1 MFSPTIRR
9 RLISGGLLLCAL
21 GSSTQARANRAAG
34 APASAR
40 ADRQTRS
47 AERAPDLPSVD
58 FVVLGADGRPAPD
71 LNAAD
76 VSVKIDG
83 RARAIRALQLIT
95 IATAPQ
101 AQAPA
106 VAALPAPFG
115 RSSTGEKGRTLV
127 LVLDDDSL
135 RAGNEARLRQGV
147 TGLLAGLTRRDRVS
161 LVTMPYGGVKVPL
174 TEDHV
179 RVERALSMTSGQ
191 AAKSESGSE
200 MACRT
205 RRVLESLVGLLETYS
220 YRDEPMTLLFFSTGL
235 AGPRRDA
242 PMTLAPGM
250 CELNKDKFEQVA
262 AAAARARANVFVIQ
276 PDDAGMG
283 TAQTENIAGFGFS
296 GSNNPLEGLENLAG
310 VTGGERLHLATS
322 ADALSRVLN
331 YTSAYYVASL
341 EPQPSDRDGRIHK
354 LDVRVTRPGVVVRAR
369 PSITLRKDEAR
380 RSAVTRANAREMLRV
395 ADGFNDLSLRAT
407 GYVSRNAA
415 DGTIKVTFVA
425 EPTDPLV
432 RFASAAAALIDE
444 NGRIVG
450 QWTANDMDAAPMM
463 GAMVVPAGTY
473 RLRVAATDQAGRG
486 GTADEQVVAALTPAG
501 PLQLSTL
508 VLGLSRSGV
517 FVPTLEFGTEPVAIA
532 SFEIYGGAAGTPLF
546 SALEVARTLDG
557 PALAT
562 LRLTL
567 ERAAEGRYVATG
579 AIPLGAL
586 PPGDFVVRATVGI
599 EGQPAAQIVRTLRK
613 VAR

>member
-1 MFSPTIRR
+1 MSRATIRR
-9 RLISGGLLLCAL
+9 RRLAIGCLLPCAIGLSA
-21 GSSTQARANRAAG
+21 SVIARANGQTRAA
-34 APASAR
+34 
-40 ADRQTRS
+40 
-47 AERAPDLPSVD
+47 EREPDLPAVD
-58 FVVLGADGRPAPD
+58 FIALGATGRAVPD
-71 LNAAD
+71 LTAAD

-83 RARAIRALQLIT
+83 RVRTIRALHLVT
-95 IATAPQ
+95 IANAAEGQ
-101 AQAPA
+101 AASP
-106 VAALPAPFG
+106 AALPAPFG
-115 RSSTGEKGRTLV
+115 SSTTGDAGRTLV

-135 RAGNEARLRQGV
+135 RAGNEARLREGV
-147 TGLLAGLTRRDRVS
+147 KGLLAGLTRRDRVS

-174 TEDHV
+174 TDDHV
-179 RVERALSMTSGQ
+179 RIERALSMTSGQ
-191 AAKSESGSE
+191 APKSESGSE

-220 YRDEPMTLLFFSTGL
+220 YRDEPMTVLFFSTGL

-242 PMTLAPGM
+242 PVTLAPGM
-250 CELNKDKFEQVA
+250 CELNKDKFEHVA
-262 AAAARARANVFVIQ
+262 AAAARARANVYVIQ
-276 PDDAGMG
+276 PDDAPMG
-283 TAQTENIAGFGFS
+283 TAQAENIAGFGFT

-322 ADALSRVLN
+322 ATALSRVVSQ
-331 YTSAYYVASL
+331 TAAYYVASF

-369 PSITLRKDEAR
+369 PGISFRKDEAR
-380 RSAVTRANAREMLRV
+380 PSAVKRANAREMLRV

-425 EPTDPLV
+425 EPTDRLV
-432 RFASAAAALIDE
+432 RLASAAAALIDE
-444 NGRIVG
+444 SGRIVA
-450 QWTANDMDAAPMM
+450 QWTASDMDAAPTM
-463 GAMVVPAGTY
+463 GAMVVPTGTY
-473 RLRVAATDQAGRG
+473 RLRVAATDEAGRG
-486 GTADEQVVAALTPAG
+486 GTADEQIVAALTPAG

-557 PALAT
+557 PALAN
-562 LRLTL
+562 LRL
-567 ERAAEGRYVATG
+567 
-579 AIPLGAL
+579 AL
-586 PPGDFVVRATVGI
+586 
-599 EGQPAAQIVRTLRK
+599 
-613 VAR
+613 

>member
-1 MFSPTIRR
+1 MFGPTIRR
-9 RLISGGLLLCAL
+9 RPLLAGCLLLCAA
-21 GSSTQARANRAAG
+21 GVIARAQG
-34 APASAR
+34 
-40 ADRQTRS
+40 QTRS
-47 AERAPDLPSVD
+47 TERAPDLPSVD
-58 FVVLGADGRPAPD
+58 FVALGADGRAAPD
-71 LNAAD
+71 LTAAD

-95 IATAPQ
+95 IATTPQ
-101 AQAPA
+101 AQAA
-106 VAALPAPFG
+106 TAASLPAPFG
-115 RSSTGEKGRTLV
+115 SSSTGDKGRTLV

-147 TGLLAGLTRRDRVS
+147 KSLLAGLTRRDRVS

-179 RVERALSMTSGQ
+179 RVERALSITSGQ
-191 AAKSESGSE
+191 APKSESGSE

-220 YRDEPMTLLFFSTGL
+220 YRDEPMTVLFFSTGL

-242 PMTLAPGM
+242 PLTLAPGM

-262 AAAARARANVFVIQ
+262 MAAARALANVFVIQ
-276 PDDAGMG
+276 PDDAPMG
-283 TAQTENIAGFGFS
+283 TAQTETIAGFGFS

-331 YTSAYYVASL
+331 HTAAYYVASL

-354 LDVRVTRPGVVVRAR
+354 LDVRVTRPGIVVRAR
-369 PSITLRKDEAR
+369 PSITFRKDEAR
-380 RSAVTRANAREMLRV
+380 PSAVTRANAREMLRV

-407 GYVSRNAA
+407 GYVSRSAA

-444 NGRIVG
+444 NGRIAG
-450 QWTANDMDAAPMM
+450 QWTASDMDATPMV

-501 PLQLSTL
+501 PLQLSTI

-532 SFEIYGGAAGTPLF
+532 SFEIYGGAAGTALF
-546 SALEVARTLDG
+546 TALEVARTLDG
-557 PALAT
+557 PALAN
-562 LRLTL
+562 LRLAL
-567 ERAAEGRYVATG
+567 ERAAEGHYVATG

-599 EGQPAAQIVRTLRK
+599 EGQPAVQIVRTLRK

>member
-1 MFSPTIRR
+1 MLSLKTPRTPHVA
-9 RLISGGLLLCAL
+9 GCLLLCA
-21 GSSTQARANRAAG
+21 AAWAAG
-34 APASAR
+34 AHG
-40 ADRQTRS
+40 QTRPV
-47 AERAPDLPSVD
+47 ERGPDLPSVD
-58 FVVLGADGRPAPD
+58 FVALAADGRSLPD
-71 LNAAD
+71 LTAGE

-83 RARAIRALQLIT
+83 RVRAIRALHLVT
-95 IATAPQ
+95 LANAAPG
-101 AQAPA
+101 QAPP
-106 VAALPAPFG
+106 AAAPPAPFG
-115 RSSTGEKGRTLV
+115 SSSTGDKGRTLV

-147 TGLLAGLTRRDRVS
+147 KGLLAGLTRRDRVS

-179 RVERALSMTSGQ
+179 RVERALSVTSGQ
-191 AAKSESGSE
+191 APKSETGSE

-205 RRVLESLVGLLETYS
+205 RRVLESLAGLLETYS
-220 YRDEPMTLLFFSTGL
+220 YRDEPMTLLFFSTGM

-242 PMTLAPGM
+242 PVTLAPGM

-262 AAAARARANVFVIQ
+262 VAAARARANIYVIQ
-276 PDDAGMG
+276 PDDAAMR
-283 TAQTENIAGFGFS
+283 TTQTENIAGFGFT
-296 GSNNPLEGLENLAG
+296 GSDNPLEGLENLAG

-322 ADALSRVLN
+322 ADALGRVLLQ
-331 YTSAYYVASL
+331 SAAYYVASL
-341 EPQPSDRDGRIHK
+341 EPQASDRDGRLHR
-354 LDVRVTRPGVVVRAR
+354 LDVRVTRPSVVVRAR
-369 PSITLRKDEAR
+369 PSISFRKDES
-380 RSAVTRANAREMLRV
+380 RSASSTVTRANAREMLRV
-395 ADGFNDLSLRAT
+395 ADGFNDLSIRAT

-444 NGRIVG
+444 DGRIVG
-450 QWTANDMDAAPMM
+450 QWTASDMEAAPMM

-473 RLRVAATDQAGRG
+473 RLRVAATDAAGRG
-486 GTADEQVVAALTPAG
+486 GTADERVIAALTPAG

-508 VLGLSRSGV
+508 VLGISRSGV
-517 FVPTLEFGTEPVAIA
+517 FVPTLEFGSEPVAIA
-532 SFEIYGGAAGTPLF
+532 SFEIYGGAAGMPLF

-557 PALAT
+557 PAVAT
-562 LRLTL
+562 LRLAL
-567 ERAAEGRYVATG
+567 ERAAEGRYLATG

-599 EGQPAAQIVRTLRK
+599 EGQPAVQIVRTLRK

>member
-1 MFSPTIRR
+1 MLSLKTPRTHH
-9 RLISGGLLLCAL
+9 LAGCLLLCAAAWA
-21 GSSTQARANRAAG
+21 ARAHG
-34 APASAR
+34 
-40 ADRQTRS
+40 QTRPV
-47 AERAPDLPSVD
+47 ERGPDLPSVD
-58 FVVLGADGRPAPD
+58 FVALAADGRSLPD
-71 LNAAD
+71 LTAGGSLSED
-76 VSVKIDG
+76 RRT
-83 RARAIRALQLIT
+83 RARDPRAAPGHARQCRAGAGSRPRRRRRLRSAA
-95 IATAPQ
+95 AT
-101 AQAPA
+101 
-106 VAALPAPFG
+106 
-115 RSSTGEKGRTLV
+115 TGDKGRTLV

-147 TGLLAGLTRRDRVS
+147 KGLLAGLTRRDRVS

-179 RVERALSMTSGQ
+179 RVERALSVTSGQ
-191 AAKSESGSE
+191 APKSETGSE

-205 RRVLESLVGLLETYS
+205 RRVLESLAGLLETYS
-220 YRDEPMTLLFFSTGL
+220 YRDEPMTLLFFSTGM

-242 PMTLAPGM
+242 PVTLAPGM

-262 AAAARARANVFVIQ
+262 VAAARARANVYVIQ
-276 PDDAGMG
+276 PDDAAVR
-283 TAQTENIAGFGFS
+283 TTQTENIAGFGFT
-296 GSNNPLEGLENLAG
+296 GSDNPLEGLENLAG

-322 ADALSRVLN
+322 ADALGRVLLQ
-331 YTSAYYVASL
+331 SAAYYVASL
-341 EPQPSDRDGRIHK
+341 EPQTSDRDGRMHR
-354 LDVRVTRPGVVVRAR
+354 LEVRVTRPGVVVRAR
-369 PSITLRKDEAR
+369 PSISFRKDES
-380 RSAVTRANAREMLRV
+380 RSSTVTRANAREMLRV
-395 ADGFNDLSLRAT
+395 ADGFNDLSIRAT

-432 RFASAAAALIDE
+432 RFASAAAALVDE
-444 NGRIVG
+444 DGRIVG
-450 QWTANDMDAAPMM
+450 QWTASDMEAAPMM

-473 RLRVAATDQAGRG
+473 RLRVAATDAAGRG
-486 GTADEQVVAALTPAG
+486 GTADERVIAALTPAG

-517 FVPTLEFGTEPVAIA
+517 FVPTLEFGSEPVAIA

-557 PALAT
+557 PAVAT
-562 LRLTL
+562 LRLAL
-567 ERAAEGRYVATG
+567 ERAAEGRYLATG

-599 EGQPAAQIVRTLRK
+599 EGQPAVQIVRTLRK

>member
-1 MFSPTIRR
+1 M
-9 RLISGGLLLCAL
+9 
-21 GSSTQARANRAAG
+21 
-34 APASAR
+34 
-40 ADRQTRS
+40 
-47 AERAPDLPSVD
+47 
-58 FVVLGADGRPAPD
+58 
-71 LNAAD
+71 
-76 VSVKIDG
+76 KIDG
-83 RARAIRALQLIT
+83 RVRAIRALHLVT
-95 IATAPQ
+95 IANAAQGQ
-101 AQAPA
+101 AAPA
-106 VAALPAPFG
+106 AAPPAPFG
-115 RSSTGEKGRTLV
+115 SSNTGDKGRTIV

-147 TGLLAGLTRRDRVS
+147 KGLLAGLTRRDRVS

-174 TEDHV
+174 TDDHV
-179 RVERALSMTSGQ
+179 RVERALSVTSGQ
-191 AAKSESGSE
+191 APKSESGSE

-205 RRVLESLVGLLETYS
+205 RRVLESLAGLLETYS
-220 YRDEPMTLLFFSTGL
+220 YRDEPMTLLFFSTGM

-242 PMTLAPGM
+242 PVTLAPGM

-262 AAAARARANVFVIQ
+262 AAAARARANVYVIQ
-276 PDDAGMG
+276 PDDAAVR
-283 TAQTENIAGFGFS
+283 TTQTENIAGFGFT
-296 GSNNPLEGLENLAG
+296 GSDNPLEGLENLAG

-322 ADALSRVLN
+322 ADALGRVLLQ
-331 YTSAYYVASL
+331 SAAYYVASL
-341 EPQPSDRDGRIHK
+341 EPQTSDCDGRMHR
-354 LDVRVTRPGVVVRAR
+354 LDVRATRPGVVVRAR
-369 PSITLRKDEAR
+369 PSISFRKDES
-380 RSAVTRANAREMLRV
+380 RSASSTVTRANAREMLRV
-395 ADGFNDLSLRAT
+395 ADGFNDLSIRAT

-444 NGRIVG
+444 DGRIVG
-450 QWTANDMDAAPMM
+450 QWTASDMDAAPMM

-473 RLRVAATDQAGRG
+473 RLRVAATDAAGRG
-486 GTADEQVVAALTPAG
+486 GTADERVIAALTPAG

-517 FVPTLEFGTEPVAIA
+517 FVPTLEFGSEPVAIA

-557 PALAT
+557 PAVAT
-562 LRLTL
+562 LRLAL
-567 ERAAEGRYVATG
+567 ERAAEGRYLATG

-599 EGQPAAQIVRTLRK
+599 EGQPAVQIVRTLRK

>member
-1 MFSPTIRR
+1 MLSLKTPRTHQ
-9 RLISGGLLLCAL
+9 LAGCLLLCAAAWA
-21 GSSTQARANRAAG
+21 ARAHG
-34 APASAR
+34 
-40 ADRQTRS
+40 QTRPV
-47 AERAPDLPSVD
+47 ERGPDLPSVD
-58 FVVLGADGRPAPD
+58 FVALAADGRSLPD
-71 LNAAD
+71 LTAGE

-83 RARAIRALQLIT
+83 RVRAIRALHLVTLANAAQG
-95 IATAPQ
+95 
-101 AQAPA
+101 QAPP
-106 VAALPAPFG
+106 AAAPPAPFG
-115 RSSTGEKGRTLV
+115 SSNTGDKGRTIV

-147 TGLLAGLTRRDRVS
+147 KGLLAGLTRRDRVS

-179 RVERALSMTSGQ
+179 RVERALSVTSGQ
-191 AAKSESGSE
+191 APKSETGSE

-205 RRVLESLVGLLETYS
+205 RRVLESLAGLLETYG
-220 YRDEPMTLLFFSTGL
+220 YRDEPMTLLFFSTGM

-242 PMTLAPGM
+242 PVTLAPGM

-262 AAAARARANVFVIQ
+262 AAAARARANVYVIQ
-276 PDDAGMG
+276 PDDAAMR
-283 TAQTENIAGFGFS
+283 TTQRENIAGFGFT
-296 GSNNPLEGLENLAG
+296 GSDNPLEGLENLAG

-322 ADALSRVLN
+322 ADALGRVLLQ
-331 YTSAYYVASL
+331 SAAYYVASL
-341 EPQPSDRDGRIHK
+341 EPQASDRDGRMHR
-354 LDVRVTRPGVVVRAR
+354 LDVRATRPGVVVRAR
-369 PSITLRKDEAR
+369 PSISFRKDESR
-380 RSAVTRANAREMLRV
+380 TSTVTRANAREMLRV
-395 ADGFNDLSLRAT
+395 ADGFNDLSIRAT

-432 RFASAAAALIDE
+432 RFTSAAAALVDE
-444 NGRIVG
+444 DGRIVG
-450 QWTANDMDAAPMM
+450 QWTASDMEAAPMV

-473 RLRVAATDQAGRG
+473 RLRVAATDAAGRG
-486 GTADEQVVAALTPAG
+486 GTADERVIAALTPAG

-517 FVPTLEFGTEPVAIA
+517 FVPTLEFGSEPVAIA

-557 PALAT
+557 PAVAT
-562 LRLTL
+562 LRLAL
-567 ERAAEGRYVATG
+567 ERAAEGRYLATG